1 MENDVLELV
10 QVQNT
15 SMNSILKRKCTKDKY
30 KFRKLYDTKARNNQ
44 SNKSTTRSNDNY
56 GIT

>member
-1 MENDVLELV
+1 MH
-10 QVQNT
+10 
-15 SMNSILKRKCTKDKY
+15 KDQHQ
-30 KFRKLYDTKARNNQ
+30 FRKLDDTKARNNQ